1 VHSFVF
7 GPSAEEIMWA
17 KEQLARFSY
26 KPGWKFDIVAVDSG
40 IMLKV
45 KFTAADTYNP
55 DKEIV
60 IEGKFALMCMLDWER
75 HRSQGLA
82 EEFFAKDME
91 HTIWRVEQHEA
102 QEWLR
107 RDGTIYNNPHK

>member
-1 VHSFVF
+1 VGSFDF

-17 KEQLARFSY
+17 KEQLARYTY
-26 KPGWKFDIVAVDSG
+26 KPGWNFSIKADMG

-45 KFTAADTYNP
+45 SFTALNTYDP
-55 DKEIV
+55 GKEIT
-60 IEGKFALMCMLDWER
+60 IEGEFPLMCMLDWER

-82 EEFFAKDME
+82 EDFFAKDME
-91 HTIWRVEQHEA
+91 RIIWRVERHEA